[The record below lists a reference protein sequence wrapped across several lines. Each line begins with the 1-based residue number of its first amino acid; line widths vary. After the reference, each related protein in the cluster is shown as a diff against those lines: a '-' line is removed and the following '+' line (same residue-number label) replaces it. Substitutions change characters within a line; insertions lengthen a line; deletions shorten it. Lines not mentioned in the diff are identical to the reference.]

1 LVGELERMRRDVG
14 EVDSR
19 VEVES
24 RVRVEVEKEYKL
36 RITQI

>member
-1 LVGELERMRRDVG
+1 MVGELERMRRDVG

>member
-1 LVGELERMRRDVG
+1 MVGELERMRRDVG

-24 RVRVEVEKEYKL
+24 RVRVEVEREYKS
-36 RITQI
+36 RIAQI